1 MMEIK
6 IRIRKNKS
14 NKIKNKAK
22 NNKRNNKNN
31 KLKEFNKN
39 KK

>member
-1 MMEIK
+1 MMEI
-6 IRIRKNKS
+6 RIRRNKG
-14 NKIKNKAK
+14 NKIKNKVK

-39 KK
+39 RK

>member
-1 MMEIK
+1 MMEI
-6 IRIRKNKS
+6 RIRRNKD

-39 KK
+39 RK